1 MSNPIPKFQV
11 GDVVSEA
18 NAFGMAKD
26 SFDRRTGVIKSCKK
40 IKNKAGHAHFHY
52 EVLWNGYTITTLS
65 VHHRLKAKTA
75 IHGEVAA

>member
-26 SFDRRTGVIKSCKK
+26 SFDRRTGVSKSCKR

-52 EVLWNGYTITTLS
+52 EVLWNGYTSTTLR
-65 VHHRLKAKTA
+65 VQHRLKAKTA

>member
-26 SFDRRTGVIKSCKK
+26 SFERRTGIIKSCKR
-40 IKNKAGHAHFHY
+40 IKNKAGRAHFHY
-52 EVLWNGYTITTLS
+52 EVMWNGHTSTTLRAQ
-65 VHHRLKAKTA
+65 HRLKSKTA